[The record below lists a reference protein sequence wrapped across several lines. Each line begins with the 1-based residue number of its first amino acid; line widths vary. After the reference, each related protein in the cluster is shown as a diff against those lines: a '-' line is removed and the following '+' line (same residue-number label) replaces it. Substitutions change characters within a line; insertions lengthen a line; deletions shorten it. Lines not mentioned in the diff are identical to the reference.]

1 MIAQERINALFS
13 SALRSH
19 LDGDLSAAEAFY
31 REIISACPSDARAR
45 HCLGFLL
52 QQTDRLSEASEQITC
67 AIALDGRHGE
77 WYFNLGIV
85 RSRQGQVAAAID
97 AFSAAVAISPEQYFY
112 RTNLGA
118 CFELNLAF
126 ERAEQCYLSAVK
138 IDPDCPD
145 AFYLLS
151 ALCLKLERFN
161 DARHFNDCGIIAA
174 PEEGQ
179 SIIVRGQAYHGLGR
193 VEEAIA
199 LFERWRQ
206 AEDNPVA
213 AHLLA
218 AYRGLLAPDQCS
230 RQYVEQTFDAS
241 AHSFDHILGR
251 LKYCC
256 PALAG
261 DYLDALAPSPGSLD
275 VLDLGCGTG
284 LVGERLKQVSR
295 ILTGVDLSSAMLD
308 QAAAKQLYQHLYK
321 CDIADFLSS
330 SEGVYDLVTCMDT
343 FIYMGRLEE
352 VLALIYLRLKKGGR
366 FIFSTEKLLSVHG
379 RGFQLNISGR
389 YSHHQDY
396 LTKLLGDTGFQIE
409 DRRDIHIR
417 TESGCPIEGEFF
429 CAVRTE

>member
-1 MIAQERINALFS
+1 MTEQE
-13 SALRSH
+13 RSH
-19 LDGDLSAAEAFY
+19 LDGELLAAEAFY
-31 REIISACPSDARAR
+31 REIVSVCPSEAKAR
-45 HCLGFLL
+45 HYLGFLL
-52 QQTDRLSEASEQITC
+52 QQTDRLSDACEQLTC
-67 AIALDGRHGE
+67 AIALDGRHAE
-77 WYFNLGIV
+77 WHFNLGIV

-97 AFSAAVAISPEQYFY
+97 AFSAAIAINPDPYFY
-112 RTNLGA
+112 WTNLGA
-118 CFELNLAF
+118 CFEQSLGVD
-126 ERAEQCYLSAVK
+126 RAEQCYLTAVK
-138 IDPDCPD
+138 IDPGCPD
-145 AFYLLS
+145 AYYLLS
-151 ALCLKLERFN
+151 ALCLKLARFN

-193 VEEAIA
+193 AEEAIA
-199 LFERWRQ
+199 LFERWQQ

-256 PALAG
+256 PELVG
-261 DYLDALAPSPGSLD
+261 DYLDALELSPVSLD

-284 LVGERLKQVSR
+284 LVGERLKQVAR
-295 ILTGVDLSSAMLD
+295 ILTGVDLSAAMLD

-321 CDIADFLSS
+321 FDIADFLSS
-330 SEGVYDLVTCMDT
+330 SEGVFDLVTCMDT
-343 FIYMGRLEE
+343 FIYIGRLEE

-366 FIFSTEKLLSVHG
+366 FIFSTEKLLSAHG

-396 LTKLLGDTGFQIE
+396 LTKLLGDIGFQIE
-409 DRRDIHIR
+409 DRRDVHIR

-429 CAVRTE
+429 CAVRGE